1 MKTRLDVIHSNM
13 IQRCS
18 NPNHPYYGR
27 YGGRERDNERLLR
40 PSLRKKE
47 VIYV

>member
-1 MKTRLDVIHSNM
+1 MRTRLDVIHSNM

-27 YGGRERDNERLLR
+27 YGGRERGTTKGSYARLLEKR
-40 PSLRKKE
+40 R
-47 VIYV
+47 